1 MAETETRTFRA
12 ATPAGEL
19 ALQIREGPRPSA
31 SLILEG
37 MFLIDSDS
45 AESERALAG
54 LGLEALRRARGR
66 AGVAPTRVRVLVGG
80 LGLGITLRAL
90 LELPGVGSVTVVEVF
105 DPIVQWNR
113 GPLANLNGGALE
125 DPRVSCFVGDVREF
139 LTGRPGAAE
148 AIGPSD
154 AFDLLLLDVD
164 NGPTWLA
171 LPSNA
176 WLYSRDGLEV
186 MRARMTPHSVAAFW
200 ATERAPDF
208 EAQLAD
214 LAWGEWSYASVR
226 TPVRPGEPPLECFIY
241 FVVRAD

>member
-1 MAETETRTFRA
+1 MATPETRTYRA
-12 ATPAGEL
+12 ATAAGEL
-19 ALQIREGPRPSA
+19 VLQIRATTPPSA

-45 AESERALAG
+45 AESERELAR

-66 AGVAPTRVRVLVGG
+66 GATRAAGRGARVVVGG

-90 LELPGVGSVTVVEVF
+90 LDRMGEGSVTVVEVF
-105 DPIVQWNR
+105 DPVVAWNR
-113 GPLANLNGGALE
+113 GPLAALNGDALR
-125 DPRVSCFVGDVREF
+125 DPRVSCFVGDLREF
-139 LTGRPGAAE
+139 LTR
-148 AIGPSD
+148 GPD
-154 AFDLLLLDVD
+154 ADPFDLLLLDID

-176 WLYSRDGLEV
+176 WLYSREGLEALH
-186 MRARMTPHSVAAFW
+186 ARIAPGGVAAFW

-214 LAWGEWSYASVR
+214 LSWGAWSYASVR
-226 TPVRPGEPPLECFIY
+226 TPVRPGEPPLECWIY
-241 FVVRAD
+241 FVVRGE